1 MVTSEKLNRLSP
13 LALHEQLSER
23 IRALIGSAGDEG
35 RLPSEDELA
44 RTFEVSRATVRR
56 AVETL
61 VQEGE
66 LVRRQG
72 RGTFIARPRVVG
84 HLDRLSPFVDAF
96 TDDDRV
102 ETRLLTFAWVS
113 GPEYELPVAIGGPDG
128 EALMFERLYLSDG
141 TPHALVRVM
150 VPSAI
155 GRRITRAQI
164 EMHPIYHVL
173 RDQLKE
179 TLWEAHVTVRCEPA
193 DRATAQALKVAEGSW
208 LLVLG
213 RATTREKGE
222 VVEVAT
228 HFLRPDVY
236 QLELTAHGGSLPRL
250 IRLPARS
257 GQEEA
262 E

>member
-1 MVTSEKLNRLSP
+1 MVTSEKLNRSSP

-61 VQEGE
+61 VEEGE

-72 RGTFIARPRVVG
+72 RGTFIARPRVVS

-96 TDDDRV
+96 TDDDQV
-102 ETRLLTFAWVS
+102 ETRLLRFTWAS
-113 GPEYELPVAIGGPDG
+113 GPEFEVPAALGGPEG
-128 EALMFERLYLSDG
+128 EALMFERLYLSEG
-141 TPHALVRVM
+141 AAHALVRVF
-150 VPSAI
+150 VPPDI
-155 GRRITRAQI
+155 GRRVTRAQI

-173 RDQLKE
+173 RDELNE
-179 TLWEAHVTVRCEPA
+179 TLREAHVTVRCEPA
-193 DRATAQALKVAEGSW
+193 GPAVAEALGVAEEAW
-208 LLVLG
+208 LLVLN
-213 RATTREKGE
+213 RATTRENGE

-228 HFLRPDVY
+228 HFLRPDIY

-250 IRLPARS
+250 IRLPVASTPKRS
-257 GQEEA
+257 
-262 E
+262 